1 LRDCSRPL
9 LACGRSVQQDWRA
22 WLPEEKAEVFHN
34 YEHRLESLY
43 NMFSVSLNEA
53 IELDRA
59 GLSSKSLGTMVVTS
73 ELCERLTCCLAG
85 MLWALHEHAK
95 HYGIV
100 PNAAPM
106 DAANYQRPRGQ
117 RSARLSGMLNRVL
130 LSQRLQFLHKV
141 SSLQE
146 MVEDLDDDFQN
157 AVGDLTDGACLDP
170 ERVWH
175 EVDADHYDINTCL
188 RETIV
193 VFKSF
198 LVVLPVGQLG
208 TFQNTVRDQSQVLNR
223 QTTSHQQRARHGRMA
238 AFAGE

>member
-1 LRDCSRPL
+1 VKDHNRPL
-9 LACGRSVQQDWRA
+9 PTRGASVRQDWRA

-34 YEHRLESLY
+34 HEHRLESLY

-53 IELDRA
+53 IELDHA
-59 GLSSKSLGTMVVTS
+59 GLSSKSLGAMVVTS

-85 MLWALHEHAK
+85 MLRGLHEHAK

-100 PNAAPM
+100 PSAAPM
-106 DAANYQRPRGQ
+106 DAANYQGPRGQ
-117 RSARLSGMLNRVL
+117 RCARLSGLLNRVL

-141 SSLQE
+141 STLQE
-146 MVEDLDDDFQN
+146 MVEDLDDDFQT
-157 AVGDLTDGACLDP
+157 AVGDLTDRACADP

-193 VFKSF
+193 LFKSF

-208 TFQNTVRDQSQVLNR
+208 AFQNTVREQSQILDR
-223 QTTSHQQRARHGRMA
+223 QTISDQQLARHRRMP